1 MKIVGGAGR
10 RHTGNTLYESRELH
24 TYWLL
29 VVLIFNFTGKRIIDG
44 MGSVID
50 I

>member
-1 MKIVGGAGR
+1 MKICWGGGGR
-10 RHTGNTLYESRELH
+10 GNTLYESRELH